1 MHTPVPSSCH
11 GVRRMHFLMIEGRH
25 DRHIGQCTRIT
36 FIALTSTL
44 TCEEDCRML
53 FSPGSD
59 EIYKESLALHQDKK
73 GKLGI
78 RSKVPLKTKH
88 DLSLAYTPGVAEV
101 CRQIA
106 DNKNLVYRYTLKS
119 NTIAIVTDGSAVLG
133 LGNIGGYA
141 AIPVME
147 GKAILFKEFAGIDA
161 FPICFESSRTDFINY
176 IRNIAPVFGGIN
188 LEDIAAPRCFEV
200 EDALQD
206 IGIPVM
212 HDDQHGTAVVV
223 LAALINACRV
233 TGKKFEEVNIVICGA
248 GAAGYAITRLLKC
261 IGYNPDVCTTVNEII
276 VCDTRGTIF
285 RGREGLYQN
294 KYKFILAE
302 ETNRRALAGSLAD
315 AMAGADVFI
324 GVSAPGV
331 VTEEMIRSMDPD
343 PIVFA
348 MANPVPEIW
357 PDQAKL
363 AGAGIVGTGRS
374 DFPNQ
379 INNVLAFPGIFRG
392 ALDAH
397 ATRITDEMK
406 IAAAHAIADYL
417 PRPQRERILPNILDK
432 DVTKAV
438 AKAVADAAEKCG
450 CSRHV

>member
-1 MHTPVPSSCH
+1 
-11 GVRRMHFLMIEGRH
+11 
-25 DRHIGQCTRIT
+25 
-36 FIALTSTL
+36 
-44 TCEEDCRML
+44 ML

-59 EIYKESLALHQDKK
+59 EIYAEALALHEKHR
-73 GKLGI
+73 GKLEI
-78 RSKVPLKTKH
+78 HAKVPLENIH

-101 CRQIA
+101 CREIA
-106 DNKNLVYRYTLKS
+106 RDKNLAYRYTLKA

-161 FPICFESSRTDFINY
+161 FPICFESFGSDFTDQVK
-176 IRNIAPVFGGIN
+176 NIAPVFVGIN
-188 LEDIAAPRCFEV
+188 LEDIAAPKCFEV

-223 LAALINACRV
+223 LAALLNACKV
-233 TGKKFEEVNIVICGA
+233 TEKTYENLKIVICGA

-261 IGYNPDVCTTVNEII
+261 IGYDPGVCSTVHEII
-276 VCDTRGTIF
+276 VCDTRGIIF
-285 RGREGLYQN
+285 RGREGLYKN
-294 KYKFILAE
+294 KYKFIIAE
-302 ETNRRALAGSLAD
+302 ETNRKGLAGTLAD
-315 AMAGADVFI
+315 ALRGADVFI
-324 GVSAPGV
+324 GVSGPQI
-331 VTEEMIRSMDPD
+331 VTEEMVRSMNRD

-348 MANPVPEIW
+348 LANPVPEIW
-357 PDQAKL
+357 PEAAKH
-363 AGAGIVGTGRS
+363 AGAAVVGTGRS

-397 ATRITDEMK
+397 ASRITDEMK
-406 IAAAHAIADYL
+406 IAAAHAIADYIKT
-417 PRPQRERILPNILDK
+417 PRYDRILPHILDK
-432 DVTKAV
+432 EVTRTVAAAV
-438 AKAVADAAEKCG
+438 AKAAENCG
-450 CSRHV
+450 CSRKI

>member
-1 MHTPVPSSCH
+1 
-11 GVRRMHFLMIEGRH
+11 
-25 DRHIGQCTRIT
+25 
-36 FIALTSTL
+36 
-44 TCEEDCRML
+44 ML
-53 FSPGSD
+53 FTPGSD
-59 EIYKESLALHQDKK
+59 EIYRDALALHEKYR
-73 GKLGI
+73 GKLEV
-78 RSKVPLKTKH
+78 RSKVPLKNKH

-101 CRQIA
+101 CREIA
-106 DNKNLVYRYTLKS
+106 RDRNLAYRYTLKA
-119 NTIAIVTDGSAVLG
+119 NTIAIVTDGTAVLG
-133 LGNIGGYA
+133 LGNIGGPA

-161 FPICFESSRTDFINY
+161 FPICFENFPTSFTDQ

-200 EDALQD
+200 EDSLQD

-223 LAALINACRV
+223 LAALVNACRV
-233 TGKKFEEVNIVICGA
+233 TGKKFEDLNIVICGA
-248 GAAGYAITRLLKC
+248 GAAGYAIARLLKC
-261 IGYNPDVCTTVNEII
+261 IGYNPDVCTKVREII
-276 VCDTRGTIF
+276 VCDTKGTIF

-302 ETNRRALAGSLAD
+302 ETNHMALAGSLSD
-315 AMAGADVFI
+315 AMHGADVFI
-324 GVSAPGV
+324 GVSAPGI
-331 VTEEMIRSMDPD
+331 VTEEMIRSMNPD

-357 PDQAKL
+357 PDSAKC
-363 AGAGIVGTGRS
+363 AGAAVVGTGRS

-392 ALDAH
+392 ALDAR

-406 IAAAHAIADYL
+406 VAAAHAIADYL
-417 PRPQRERILPNILDK
+417 PRPQRDRILPNILDK

>member
-1 MHTPVPSSCH
+1 
-11 GVRRMHFLMIEGRH
+11 
-25 DRHIGQCTRIT
+25 
-36 FIALTSTL
+36 
-44 TCEEDCRML
+44 ML

-59 EIYKESLALHQDKK
+59 EIYKEALALHEKNK
-73 GKLGI
+73 GKLGV

-88 DLSLAYTPGVAEV
+88 DLSIAYTPGVAEV
-101 CRQIA
+101 CREIA
-106 DNKNLVYRYTLKS
+106 KDKNLAYRYTLKA

-161 FPICFESSRTDFINY
+161 FPICFENNQTNFTNQ

-223 LAALINACRV
+223 LAGLINACKV
-233 TGKKFEEVNIVICGA
+233 TSKKFEDVNIVICGA

-261 IGYNPDVCTTVNEII
+261 IGYNPDVCTTVHEII

-294 KYKFILAE
+294 KYKFIIAE
-302 ETNRRALAGSLAD
+302 ETNRPALAGSLAD
-315 AMAGADVFI
+315 AMTSADVFI

-331 VTEEMIRSMDPD
+331 VNEEMIRSMNTD

-357 PDQAKL
+357 PDAAKQ
-363 AGAGIVGTGRS
+363 AGAAIVGTGRS

-392 ALDAH
+392 ALDAR
-397 ATRITDEMK
+397 ATKITDEMK
-406 IAAAHAIADYL
+406 IAAAHAIADYV
-417 PRPQRERILPNILDK
+417 PRPQRDHILPNILDK
-432 DVTKAV
+432 EVTKAV

>member
-1 MHTPVPSSCH
+1 
-11 GVRRMHFLMIEGRH
+11 
-25 DRHIGQCTRIT
+25 
-36 FIALTSTL
+36 
-44 TCEEDCRML
+44 ML
-53 FSPGSD
+53 FSPGNAD
-59 EIYKESLALHQDKK
+59 IDKEALALHEKNK

-78 RSKVPLKTKH
+78 RSKVPLRTKH

-106 DNKNLVYRYTLKS
+106 KDKDLAYRYTMKA

-133 LGNIGGYA
+133 LGNIGGHA

-161 FPICFESSRTDFINY
+161 FPVCFENFQTSFTDQ

-188 LEDIAAPRCFEV
+188 LEDIAAPGCFEV

-223 LAALINACRV
+223 LAALINACKV
-233 TGKKFEEVNIVICGA
+233 TGKKFEDLHIVICGA
-248 GAAGYAITRLLKC
+248 GAAGYSIARLLKC
-261 IGYNPDVCTTVNEII
+261 IGYNPDVCTKVNEII

-302 ETNRRALAGSLAD
+302 ETNRQALAGSLGD
-315 AMAGADVFI
+315 AIAGADVLI
-324 GVSAPGV
+324 GVSAPGI
-331 VTEEMIRSMDPD
+331 VTEEMIQSMNKD

-357 PDQAKL
+357 PDDAKR
-363 AGAGIVGTGRS
+363 AGAAVVGTGRS

-392 ALDAH
+392 ALDAR
-397 ATRITDEMK
+397 ATRISDEMK
-406 IAAAHAIADYL
+406 TAAAHAIADYV
-417 PRPQRERILPNILDK
+417 PRPQRDHILPNILDRE
-432 DVTKAV
+432 VTKSV
-438 AKAVADAAEKCG
+438 ARAVADAAVKCG
-450 CSRHV
+450 CSRNS

>member
-1 MHTPVPSSCH
+1 
-11 GVRRMHFLMIEGRH
+11 
-25 DRHIGQCTRIT
+25 
-36 FIALTSTL
+36 
-44 TCEEDCRML
+44 ML
-53 FSPGSD
+53 FTPGSD
-59 EIYKESLALHQDKK
+59 EIYRDALALHEKYR
-73 GKLGI
+73 GKLEV
-78 RSKVPLKTKH
+78 RSKVPLKNKH

-101 CRQIA
+101 CREIA
-106 DNKNLVYRYTLKS
+106 RDRNLAYRYTLKA
-119 NTIAIVTDGSAVLG
+119 NTIAIVTDGTAVLG
-133 LGNIGGYA
+133 LGNIGGPA

-161 FPICFESSRTDFINY
+161 FPICFENFPTSFTDQ

-233 TGKKFEEVNIVICGA
+233 TGKRFENLNIVICGA
-248 GAAGYAITRLLKC
+248 GAAGYAIARLLKC
-261 IGYNPDVCTTVNEII
+261 IGYNPDVCTKVREII
-276 VCDTRGTIF
+276 VCDTKGTIF

-302 ETNRRALAGSLAD
+302 ETNHMALAGSIAD
-315 AMAGADVFI
+315 AMHGADVFI

-331 VTEEMIRSMDPD
+331 VTEEMIRSMNPD

-357 PDQAKL
+357 PDAAKR
-363 AGAGIVGTGRS
+363 AGAAVVGTGRS

-392 ALDAH
+392 ALDAR

-406 IAAAHAIADYL
+406 VAAAHAIADYL
-417 PRPQRERILPNILDK
+417 PRPQRDRILPNILDK